1 MRLILIGPQGSGKG
15 TQAELISKEYEIPH
29 ISAGNILLDNIKLN
43 TDLGKLAKP
52 YYDKGQLVPVGIV
65 SDLIKQ
71 RLKKNDC
78 SKGFILDGYPR
89 TIEQANLLKQF
100 VEIDKVILITLPRE
114 KVFERI
120 SKRFMCKCGLN
131 YHLVYKPSK
140 VKGICDGCGGK
151 LFRREDDTIP
161 AIRKRLHIYDK
172 ETKPLIKYYG
182 NKVVKINGYQ
192 LIPEVF
198 EDIKKVLSNRKF

>member
-15 TQAELISKEYEIPH
+15 TQAELISKEYKIPH

-52 YYDKGQLVPVGIV
+52 YYDKGQLVPIGIV

-89 TIEQANLLKQF
+89 SIEQATLLKQF

-172 ETKPLIKYYG
+172 ETKPLIKYYED
-182 NKVVKINGYQ
+182 KVVKINGYQ